1 MIKIL
6 ITGASGY
13 IGSSLYFHLKRKY
26 KILAIDKNKNSFFK
40 IKLCNLLNQ
49 KKIEK
54 LLKAFKPNTI
64 VHLAGQSLV
73 DETISRKKYYD
84 NNCKATKNL
93 IHAMKKNNIN
103 NIIYSSTAAV
113 YKYKNT
119 KLKENDVL
127 IPKSTYAK
135 SKLFS
140 EKIITKSS
148 AILLKT
154 IEEPPPKTIFILI
167 SNDPNKLLSTI
178 KSRLQEKK
186 MTTIDSCILLDY
198 FKKKFPEL
206 NESIIKEFVRKGE
219 SNYHNTFGLLIKPV
233 EDGEVFNNFVEWI
246 RLCFLSTNKKSKYE
260 GDFAII
266 KLIDHC
272 AMMASLE
279 KANQLSFISA
289 TTQVFRRAFLLNY
302 EPSFVAEPAI
312 KHPNFSLDSFSKYVN
327 NYNVR
332 EIFSLL
338 SNTHYYLRRYS
349 NSKILFLDLSFRLGK
364 LLHKKP

>member
-54 LLKAFKPNTI
+54 LLKEFKPNTI

-73 DETISRKKYYD
+73 DETIGKKKYYD

-93 IHAMKKNNIN
+93 IHAMKKNNIK

-140 EKIITKSS
+140 EKIITKSKINYLIMRFFNACS
-148 AILLKT
+148 ALDKPLVIGELHNPETHLIPTLIYKNLFKKKMYIYGNDYNTSDGTCVRDYIHVKDICEAISKSIVYLEKKSSRSSILNIGTSYNYSIKK
-154 IEEPPPKTIFILI
+154 II
-167 SNDPNKLLSTI
+167 SIVEKITKI
-178 KSRLQEKK
+178 KS
-186 MTTIDSCILLDY
+186 LLY
-198 FKKKFPEL
+198 FKKKRKGDTDILICDNTRAYKLLKWKPK
-206 NESIIKEFVRKGE
+206 NSNIKKIIVDEIRWIRFFSKRGIVRKFK
-219 SNYHNTFGLLIKPV
+219 NYF
-233 EDGEVFNNFVEWI
+233 
-246 RLCFLSTNKKSKYE
+246 
-260 GDFAII
+260 
-266 KLIDHC
+266 
-272 AMMASLE
+272 
-279 KANQLSFISA
+279 
-289 TTQVFRRAFLLNY
+289 
-302 EPSFVAEPAI
+302 
-312 KHPNFSLDSFSKYVN
+312 
-327 NYNVR
+327 
-332 EIFSLL
+332 
-338 SNTHYYLRRYS
+338 
-349 NSKILFLDLSFRLGK
+349 
-364 LLHKKP
+364 